1 MKYLQKL
8 SFLWP
13 VFVILVAI
21 SGGKGSSI
29 SSNFDFSEQNA
40 IITNV
45 LATGYYCVYNSEIDG
60 RQTVNMT
67 ISNNSYA
74 LKASFLFGGR
84 GVAMQGTG
92 KTSSDGDYIKYT
104 GGAACFVY
112 LAGVNAGRNPDG
124 QWVINPRVLRNRYA
138 RMGITDFTGFGNMAL
153 LYPARAA
160 FSTCPSNIGSSGQEL
175 YPWSSA
181 AIDSSLI
188 PLGQT
193 FTISFKNETT
203 AFFNGT
209 NAVFRADDTGGF
221 IKGRRIDIYLGE
233 GEAAWERWQQSG
245 GNRYVDIY
253 LAR

>member
-1 MKYLQKL
+1 MNKLQKL

-13 VFVILVAI
+13 VFAILAAT
-21 SGGKGSSI
+21 SGGDGSGI
-29 SSNFDFSEQNA
+29 APNFDFSEQNA

-45 LATGYYCVYNSEIDG
+45 FATGYYCVYNSEIDG

-92 KTSSDGDYIKYT
+92 RTSPDGDYIKYT

-112 LAGVNAGRNPDG
+112 LAGVNAGRNLDG
-124 QWVINPRVLRNRYA
+124 QWVANPRVLRNRYA
-138 RMGITDFTGFGNMAL
+138 KMGITDFTGFGNLAL
-153 LYPARAA
+153 LYPARAT
-160 FSTCPSNIGSSGQEL
+160 FSICSANIGSSGQL
-175 YPWSSA
+175 LDPWSSIA
-181 AIDSSLI
+181 VDTSLI

-193 FTISFKNETT
+193 LTISSKNEATT
-203 AFFNGT
+203 LYNGT

-233 GEAAWERWQQSG
+233 GQSAWERWLQSG

-253 LAR
+253 LTR